1 MAIDEKII
9 NRINELARKK
19 KSEGLTKEEVQEQKE
34 LREKYLESFRVNM
47 KSTLNNIDIVD
58 KYELNIG
65 KYIYDD
71 ILKLKD
77 EDGIK
82 DVKVNK
88 EIIEIFYDY
97 KKIDKNKVEELIKKV
112 DSNGK

>member
-1 MAIDEKII
+1 MPIDEKMIQ
-9 NRINELARKK
+9 RINELARKK
-19 KSEGLTKEEVQEQKE
+19 KSEGLSPKEQEEQTT
-34 LREKYLESFRVNM
+34 LRKKYLEAFKVNM

-65 KYIYDD
+65 KYIYED

-82 DVKVNK
+82 DIKVNK
-88 EIIEIFYDY
+88 EIIEIYYDY
-97 KKIDKNKVEELIKKV
+97 KVIDKIKLEDLIKQV
-112 DSNGK
+112 DSNNK

>member
-19 KSEGLTKEEVQEQKE
+19 KSEGLTTKEQEEQKG
-34 LREKYLESFRVNM
+34 LREKYLEAFRVNM

-65 KYIYDD
+65 KYIYED
-71 ILKLKD
+71 IVKLK
-77 EDGIK
+77 EEEGIK
-82 DVKVNK
+82 DVKVNR
-88 EIIEIFYDY
+88 ETIEIYYDY
-97 KKIDKNKVEELIKKV
+97 KKVDKSKVEELIKKV
-112 DSNGK
+112 DSNRK